1 VAVRRAFLAFGLGT
15 ALCVFIGLG
24 SSYAISSYWE
34 VYTVRDLSI
43 KLGQVCVEKKEQ
55 IMHPFTDTIPEYT
68 RSTKKWMAST
78 RLGQFLHIAPPAA
91 AGQQPHEQ
99 QQLTAA
105 EELELD
111 LLSQETARL
120 EREWEDSWSGKAQAK
135 KDAEAAARKQA
146 KSS

>member
-1 VAVRRAFLAFGLGT
+1 M
-15 ALCVFIGLG
+15 
-24 SSYAISSYWE
+24 S
-34 VYTVRDLSI
+34 
-43 KLGQVCVEKKEQ
+43 
-55 IMHPFTDTIPEYT
+55 
-68 RSTKKWMAST
+68 ST

-91 AGQQPHEQ
+91 SHEHQQV

-105 EELELD
+105 EEHELD
-111 LLSQETARL
+111 MLSQETARL